1 LNTTSSNPLQASLS
15 FPVSFFGSGQNG
27 QLDLRF
33 DASSQRLSGE
43 LIRKSFGAN
52 TQGPA
57 SVAISGWRS
66 SWSKFQVSDQAGNYR
81 FYISADHTPVEVP
94 QGYGFGRAFVSR
106 ESGVVSVWGSL
117 GDSQRISSA
126 CPLGPLGEILIYSLL
141 YGGSGSCVGVVSVE
155 KGATVP
161 VENTIGGP
169 LTWTKNGWATR
180 GPKVSPHNFEAIIQL
195 NGRYQSSETS
205 RLGNLTSA
213 GSSVEAQLGIGASQ
227 WINLPLSLV
236 SSVGSRIE
244 VRPSSDS
251 TLGSYDLKVQS
262 IDKRAEMFSGGI
274 KLPGS
279 IRRANFWG
287 QIMNEAQDWKGY
299 GFFLAPRAPEVGAPT
314 DTSIFYS
321 GKVILETR

>member
-1 LNTTSSNPLQASLS
+1 
-15 FPVSFFGSGQNG
+15 
-27 QLDLRF
+27 
-33 DASSQRLSGE
+33 
-43 LIRKSFGAN
+43 
-52 TQGPA
+52 
-57 SVAISGWRS
+57 
-66 SWSKFQVSDQAGNYR
+66 
-81 FYISADHTPVEVP
+81 
-94 QGYGFGRAFVSR
+94 
-106 ESGVVSVWGSL
+106 
-117 GDSQRISSA
+117 
-126 CPLGPLGEILIYSLL
+126 
-141 YGGSGSCVGVVSVE
+141 
-155 KGATVP
+155 
-161 VENTIGGP
+161 
-169 LTWTKNGWATR
+169 
-180 GPKVSPHNFEAIIQL
+180 VSPQNFEAIIQL

-213 GSSVEAQLGIGASQ
+213 GSPVEAQLGIGASQ

-251 TLGSYDLKVQS
+251 TLGSYDLKMQS

-299 GFFLAPRAPEVGAPT
+299 GFFLAPRAPEAGAPT